1 MASSGVNNQSSGQR
15 LGITEPISWSGP
27 TEYDIIKTRELEK
40 VKSDMFWD
48 ALICLY
54 SLLGFVEGF
63 DIVHMQF
70 LADAGLYESHEE
82 AIGREEVLG
91 RLDQVGLHIS
101 SKFEVPV
108 SFITF
113 KY

>member
-1 MASSGVNNQSSGQR
+1 M
-15 LGITEPISWSGP
+15 
-27 TEYDIIKTRELEK
+27 
-40 VKSDMFWD
+40 
-48 ALICLY
+48 
-54 SLLGFVEGF
+54 
-63 DIVHMQF
+63 HMQF